1 LAKIFAP
8 EVCYNP
14 DMIAVIFPGQGSQ
27 KPGMGK
33 EFFDA
38 FDIARGVFAEVSDA
52 VGRDIS
58 ALCFESD
65 EDELRKTQNAQIALY
80 TCGVAAFRVLSSEA
94 GIVPTAF
101 AGHSVGE
108 FAAVHCSGAI
118 SLSDGAKLVARRGA
132 LMANAPKGTM
142 AAILGMEMADLKA
155 VCESVGGFV
164 VVANDNCPG
173 QLVISGEISAVE
185 KAGEKAKENG
195 AKKVMPLNV
204 SGAFHSPLMV
214 QSGLHFA
221 EALSSVTWTEQNFPV
236 YANVIASAVTNSG
249 KWTDLLQRQLA
260 SNVRWTESVQAMI
273 AAGITDF
280 IECGS
285 GEVLTGLL
293 KRIDK
298 GVTGAACQD
307 MASLTALTAK

>member
-1 LAKIFAP
+1 
-8 EVCYNP
+8 
-14 DMIAVIFPGQGSQ
+14 
-27 KPGMGK
+27 MGK
-33 EFFDA
+33 EFFDS
-38 FDIARGVFAEVSDA
+38 FSEAREVFGEVSEA
-52 VGRDIS
+52 VGRDIA
-58 ALCFESD
+58 ALCFNSD
-65 EDELRKTQNAQIALY
+65 EDELRKTENAQIALY
-80 TCGVAAFRVLSSEA
+80 TCGVAAYQVLIAETGLA
-94 GIVPTAF
+94 PAAF

-118 SLSDGAKLVARRGA
+118 SLADGAKLVARRGE
-132 LMANAPKGTM
+132 LMAHAPKGTM
-142 AAILGMEMADLKA
+142 AAILGMEMADLRA
-155 VCESVGGFV
+155 ICQSIEGIV

-221 EALSSVTWTEQNFPV
+221 EALTNAAWLEQKSPV
-236 YANVIASAVTNSG
+236 YANVIASAVTDSG

-273 AAGITDF
+273 AAGMTRF

-307 MASLTALTAK
+307 LASLAALTAN